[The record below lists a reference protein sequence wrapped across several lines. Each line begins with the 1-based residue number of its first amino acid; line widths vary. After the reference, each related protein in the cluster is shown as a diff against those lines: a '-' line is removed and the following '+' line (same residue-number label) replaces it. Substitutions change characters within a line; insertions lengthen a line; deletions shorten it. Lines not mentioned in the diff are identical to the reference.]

1 MTCPPCS
8 TKIRSPGSQS
18 HSRHTYVSIRVPRSR
33 ILCFEEE
40 TATKDAL
47 SKISTYSINPENSA
61 PIIFLS
67 TEAFAAREGDTTEK
81 ILILAVHQDGMIS
94 CYDQHLQSHLWS
106 EPLDKVANGLG
117 ASKASQT
124 HYVSSLSMDQA
135 HKSLLAQSGDI
146 RTSGSLASDDLG
158 SSLLFTIS
166 TTSPLQER
174 SKTPS
179 INVKLCSILA
189 CADTGD
195 LPHSQSYIKDLL
207 SYRLPVPH
215 SLQGKESR
223 FFLHASS
230 GTLYQETPDS
240 IGIFHLNDT
249 SARLT
254 HVLPCSNGQ
263 LHSSL
268 RLSSNLILTLKG
280 ATLSLLDLPYC
291 SLRAA
296 TDLSTV
302 RAKPYSTPAKSRR
315 QDRSI
320 HQTPQLLMYS
330 VKHKV
335 ALVYFNSNIL
345 AIPVLEEAVQQT
357 SRKRKRPGLLLDS
370 LGHGITIQGLQR
382 TDRGRNVQSGH
393 VKHDLGLAVSEGKL
407 QDLIRKGNLS
417 AFDDRIMSEIE
428 SMGRRQFLANPHRVS
443 FILSYIFDPQ
453 VSTKTSDDGR
463 AAFTNL
469 TMTFWPSRTVGFL
482 LGEALFTLDRVE
494 SALRRFG
501 RLSLTTK
508 LDPVALIDAV
518 MKWDGSLALLHTIL
532 ESSSP
537 LSPLE
542 LARALVASSQTN
554 QYSAPQE
561 ARLLTNTEDPG
572 SKHGDTEMALVT
584 TDAAAHNLT
593 SSTESP
599 DTRIRKQSIMD
610 LALQRCYT
618 VPSNSLT
625 KAFKRTSTKPQL
637 RHLVDHLRITV
648 AQHGWL
654 TPYDFSFDDLS
665 KETAGNNQLVII
677 AHLLNS
683 ILDALGPAGWM
694 LGPRSSQTET
704 TFADPADTLSY
715 MQAEVSA
722 ALEGIEEAM
731 YLKGVLGEML
741 LCGKEALKAPPPKR
755 ALTNDKANAGQR
767 VVKPTIVQLE
777 KEDPVLPL
785 GLRLKPPIRMTR
797 VGAGGEVIKRSA
809 RDIGRLK
816 SRMVGKYSFERIVI

>member
-1 MTCPPCS
+1 MN
-8 TKIRSPGSQS
+8 
-18 HSRHTYVSIRVPRSR
+18 
-33 ILCFEEE
+33 IL
-40 TATKDAL
+40 L
-47 SKISTYSINPENSA
+47 
-61 PIIFLS
+61 
-67 TEAFAAREGDTTEK
+67 
-81 ILILAVHQDGMIS
+81 LAVHQDGMIS

-106 EPLDKVANGLG
+106 EPFGKAASGLG
-117 ASKASQT
+117 ASKVSQT
-124 HYVSSLSMDQA
+124 HYAASLSMDQA
-135 HKSLLAQSGDI
+135 RKSLLAQSGDI
-146 RTSGSLASDDLG
+146 PNSGSPASDDLR

-166 TTSPLQER
+166 TTSPLEER
-174 SKTPS
+174 SRIPS
-179 INVKLCSILA
+179 INVKVCSVSA
-189 CADTGD
+189 SADTSD
-195 LPHSQSYIKDLL
+195 LPHSQTHIKDLL
-207 SYRLPVPH
+207 SYHLPVPH

-223 FFLHASS
+223 FSLHPSS
-230 GTLYQETPDS
+230 GTLYQETPVS

-280 ATLSLLDLPYC
+280 TTLSLLDLPYC

-302 RAKPYSTPAKSRR
+302 RAKPFSTPAKSRR
-315 QDRSI
+315 QDRPVY
-320 HQTPQLLMYS
+320 QTPRLLVYS
-330 VKHKV
+330 VKCKV
-335 ALVYFNSNIL
+335 ALIYFNSNIV
-345 AIPVLEEAVQQT
+345 AIPVLEKAVQHT

-370 LGHGITIQGLQR
+370 LGHGITIQGSQR
-382 TDRGRNVQSGH
+382 SDRGRNIQSGR

-407 QDLIRKGNLS
+407 QDLIKKGNVS
-417 AFDDRIMSEIE
+417 AVDDCIMSEVE
-428 SMGRRQFLANPHRVS
+428 SMGRRQFLASPHRVS
-443 FILSYIFDPQ
+443 FILSNILHPQ
-453 VSTKTSDDGR
+453 ASTTTSDDGR

-469 TMTFWPSRTVGFL
+469 TITCWPTRTVGL
-482 LGEALFTLDRVE
+482 LLEEALFTLDRVE

-501 RLSLTTK
+501 HISLTTK
-508 LDPVALIDAV
+508 LDPVALIDALV
-518 MKWDGSLALLHTIL
+518 KWDGSLALLQTIL

-542 LARALVASSQTN
+542 LARALVASSQIN

-572 SKHGDTEMALVT
+572 SEHGDTEMALVT
-584 TDAAAHNLT
+584 TDPTTNNLA
-593 SSTESP
+593 SSAEHP
-599 DTRIRKQSIMD
+599 DNHVRKQSIMD
-610 LALQRCYT
+610 LALQRCST
-618 VPSNSLT
+618 VPSSPLT

-665 KETAGNNQLVII
+665 KEPAPNDQLVVI

-694 LGPRSSQTET
+694 LAPRYGNET
-704 TFADPADTLSY
+704 IADPADTLSY

-741 LCGKEALKAPPPKR
+741 LCGKEALKPPPPPKR
-755 ALTNDKANAGQR
+755 ALANDKANSKLQGL
-767 VVKPTIVQLE
+767 VKPTIVQLE

-785 GLRLKPPIRMTR
+785 GLKLTPPIATTR